1 MTTKKE
7 LLKYIEQLERRI
19 TYLENMHATILPRDN
34 WEMPAFI
41 HLGRIWE
48 DKYKRVGYYNDRQLT
63 GAEVELQPHHPQPK
77 QVDYKRITNVPTSA
91 VDTERVSDVTL
102 EELARLVIDGKPIQR
117 EERVVSKRISK
128 YTEDTTIKV
137 TIPE

>member
-7 LLKYIEQLERRI
+7 LLERIRQLERRI
-19 TYLENMHATILPRDN
+19 AYLENMHAIILPRDN

-41 HLGRIWE
+41 RLGRVWE

-77 QVDYKRITNVPTSA
+77 HVDYKRITNVPTSA

-102 EELARLVIDGKPIQR
+102 EELARLVIDGKPIRR

-137 TIPE
+137 TVPE